1 MITYAQIQNKLTKAV
16 EQSELTKAEIAEE
29 IGIKETAL
37 DKYLY
42 GNTKPPVYIFA
53 NLCKILNL
61 DANDILCVA
70 TYNENK
76 KHRQI

>member
-16 EQSELTKAEIAEE
+16 EQSRFTKTGIAKE
-29 IGIKETAL
+29 IGIKETTL
-37 DKYLY
+37 EKYLY

-70 TYNENK
+70 EYKKNK
-76 KHRQI
+76 

>member
-16 EQSELTKAEIAEE
+16 EQSRFTKTGISKE
-29 IGIKETAL
+29 IGIKETTL
-37 DKYLY
+37 EKYLY

-70 TYNENK
+70 EYYENK
-76 KHRQI
+76 K

>member
-1 MITYAQIQNKLTKAV
+1 MITYSQIQIKLAKAI
-16 EQSELTKAEIAEE
+16 EQSKYTKAEISKE
-29 IGIKETAL
+29 IGIKETSL

-70 TYNENK
+70 DY
-76 KHRQI
+76 

>member
-1 MITYAQIQNKLTKAV
+1 MITYSQIQIKLARAI
-16 EQSELTKAEIAEE
+16 EQSKYSKAEISKE
-29 IGIKETAL
+29 IGIKETSL

-70 TYNENK
+70 DYK
-76 KHRQI
+76 KK

>member
-1 MITYAQIQNKLTKAV
+1 MITYSQIQIKLAKAI
-16 EQSELTKAEIAEE
+16 EQSKYTKAEISKE
-29 IGIKETAL
+29 IGIKETSL

-70 TYNENK
+70 DYK
-76 KHRQI
+76 KK

>member
-16 EQSELTKAEIAEE
+16 EQSKLTKAEIAQK
-29 IGIKETAL
+29 IGIKESTL

-70 TYNENK
+70 NCKEYIK
-76 KHRQI
+76 KRQI

>member
-1 MITYAQIQNKLTKAV
+1 MITYAQIQNKLVKAI
-16 EQSELTKAEIAEE
+16 EQSEFTKTEIAKE

-53 NLCKILNL
+53 NLCKLLNL

-70 TYNENK
+70 TYKENK
-76 KHRQI
+76 KYRQI

>member
-1 MITYAQIQNKLTKAV
+1 MITYAQIQIKLTKSV
-16 EQSELTKAEIAEE
+16 EQSEFTKAEIAKE
-29 IGIKETAL
+29 IGIKEITL

-70 TYNENK
+70 DYK
-76 KHRQI
+76 KE